1 MEIVIADDGSRD
13 DTWKRIVELHDADER
28 VKGVQLARNFGHQY
42 ALFAGLTYARGD
54 AIVSMD
60 ADLQHPPEL
69 IPVMLEKWREGYK
82 IVNTVRRD
90 PKSLSWFKRVTSA
103 LYYGLLSK
111 LSGVPMRRGM
121 SDYRLL
127 DRQVVDELLSFSEAG
142 LFLRGLV
149 MWIGYPTAWVPFEC
163 RDRLRG
169 ETKYTLKKM
178 VLFALD
184 GVTSFSVI
192 PLRIGVFIG
201 GLTSLLAFGELTYAL
216 VMKLSGGKN
225 RPGLGVGGFRRFVS
239 IRGDVRPDWPDRGVC
254 RADSHR
260 GAEAAPVSPQHLDRR
275 ASWLGI
281 RRQLSIRGVSEG
293 HGRSENLS
301 PHHGLAKAAHRVA
314 FRSGRV
320 GRLLPDPRVECQVI
334 RGAERTGVRL
344 CRRDSPRGNGFC
356 LVIGVDD
363 GPLGPLHIL
372 LQAAR
377 FRNFPAGFSHL
388 HALGWQTLFRLCLA
402 RPLTRCLVHGPTQL
416 TQQILKSHSFPLGR
430 VRTG

>member
-1 MEIVIADDGSRD
+1 MLSDGPPDSSAARPLLSIVLPAYNEAESLGDVYASVTAVLDPLNFPWEIVIADDGSRD

-192 PLRIGVFIG
+192 PLRIGIFIG

-216 VMKLSGGKN
+216 VMKLSGGRTVPGWASAVSVVSFLFGVMFVLIGLIGEYVGRVLIEVRR
-225 RPGLGVGGFRRFVS
+225 RPRFLLNTSIGVQAGS
-239 IRGDVRPDWPDRGVC
+239 ASGD
-254 RADSHR
+254 SY
-260 GAEAAPVSPQHLDRR
+260 Q
-275 ASWLGI
+275 
-281 RRQLSIRGVSEG
+281 SEG
-293 HGRSENLS
+293 SLRDTG
-301 PHHGLAKAAHRVA
+301 G
-314 FRSGRV
+314 
-320 GRLLPDPRVECQVI
+320 PRI
-334 RGAERTGVRL
+334 SRHTTAS
-344 CRRDSPRGNGFC
+344 RRRR
-356 LVIGVDD
+356 IE
-363 GPLGPLHIL
+363 
-372 LQAAR
+372 
-377 FRNFPAGFSHL
+377 
-388 HALGWQTLFRLCLA
+388 
-402 RPLTRCLVHGPTQL
+402 
-416 TQQILKSHSFPLGR
+416 
-430 VRTG
+430 